1 MSTTRWTDTAT
12 DDLNTAVDLLID
24 TVAND
29 ERVSTLTWDNWQLSK
44 AYDKTQTMILN
55 GRNIKY
61 NFINYSYQPL
71 SAYLF
76 SNLLISNPDIASPK
90 FSDNSANLTGS
101 L

>member
-1 MSTTRWTDTAT
+1 M
-12 DDLNTAVDLLID
+12 N
-24 TVAND
+24 
-29 ERVSTLTWDNWQLSK
+29 LTNL
-44 AYDKTQTMILN
+44 T
-55 GRNIKY
+55 

>member
-1 MSTTRWTDTAT
+1 M
-12 DDLNTAVDLLID
+12 N
-24 TVAND
+24 
-29 ERVSTLTWDNWQLSK
+29 LTNL
-44 AYDKTQTMILN
+44 M
-55 GRNIKY
+55 

-101 L
+101 FKALKLLLDCIIGSCKQER